1 MVAGFLKT
9 KKFLETICEG
19 MEGRRTMNKKRM
31 FSSPMALVLIVA
43 FSGLLGSSAAFAKD
57 ISMKIGSYD
66 APLELTIDKTNGN
79 YASTNVKA
87 QAFKSLIEAASGGR
101 FKVKVYPAGQLGND
115 REALE
120 MVKKGTMEM
129 NAYPGNPMS
138 NFVPEVLA
146 YQIPYLFKDTT
157 VALRVLDGSLGE
169 ELRQLIVK
177 KTGIRVLRWGFE
189 GPYANFQSVNK
200 PIHVPSDLKGQK
212 IRVMET
218 PSMHEIVKV
227 AGGTPTPIPWT
238 EIYTSMQQG
247 VIDGLECPL
256 PFVRMAKV
264 DEVIKYINKAD
275 FYLGYSN
282 MHINEKFYQSLSE
295 ADQYLVKKCAYEAMR
310 VYDGMV
316 LYSEG
321 LWVDYF
327 RSKGIEVYFPT
338 PDEMEIW
345 KQTIRPHMIEWTK
358 NQIGSDWVD
367 KFLKASE
374 DAEKELYGD

>member
-1 MVAGFLKT
+1 MILAKETFTKGMVIALVVMFAGFA
-9 KKFLETICEG
+9 G
-19 MEGRRTMNKKRM
+19 
-31 FSSPMALVLIVA
+31 SSIA
-43 FSGLLGSSAAFAKD
+43 FSKSITIKV
-57 ISMKIGSYD
+57 GSYD
-66 APLELTIDKTNGN
+66 APLELTLDKTNGN

-87 QAFKSLIEAASGGR
+87 QVFKSLLESASGGK

-120 MVKKGTMEM
+120 MVRDGTMQV

-138 NFVPEVLA
+138 NWVPEVLA
-146 YQIPYLFKDTT
+146 YQIPYLFKDTS
-157 VALRVLDGSLGE
+157 VALRVLNGPLGE
-169 ELRQLIVK
+169 ELRQLIIK
-177 KTGIRVLRWGFE
+177 KTGIRVLQWGFE
-189 GPYANFQSVNK
+189 GPYANFQSIKK

-227 AGGTPTPIPWT
+227 AGGTPTPVPWT

-264 DEVIKYINKAD
+264 DEVIKYICKAD
-275 FYLGYSN
+275 FYLAFSN
-282 MHINEKFYQSLSE
+282 FHVNEKFYQSLSP
-295 ADQYLVKKCAYEAMR
+295 ADRYLIVKCALEAMR

-316 LYSEG
+316 LFSEPI
-321 LWVDYF
+321 WVDYF
-327 RSKGIEVYFPT
+327 KKKGIEVYYPT
-338 PDEMEIW
+338 PKEMEIW
-345 KQTIRPHMIEWTK
+345 RQTIRPHMIKWTK
-358 NQIGSDWVD
+358 KQIGSEWVD

-374 DAEKELYGD
+374 DAERELYGD